1 MIDYAKVRVGDL
13 LVVDTGAL
21 VHVLEVFP
29 NGVKVESSSGEVGN
43 FSYSSGAARL
53 TGFDC
58 PRPLAPTTEPVPSK
72 LENLLAAALDRCD
85 GVELVPFIPGEDLPG
100 TRRPDAISAG
110 PHKHT
115 NNCACAGAL
124 KWTDRHA
131 SVSLSIDLQAE
142 DLHKEVQG
150 RIADWRSYLKVLGR
164 QPEQSAPLPLGVFT
178 PMVGVIPFKLD
189 GFHVRAIL
197 GYSHLHQA
205 MLLTFDCLLPER
217 EQFGKADRE
226 WLEQQLGKLKPSGGN
241 H

>member
-115 NNCACAGAL
+115 NNCACAEAL
-124 KWTDRHA
+124 KWTGWHA
-131 SVSLSIDLQAE
+131 SASLTIDLQAE

-217 EQFGKADRE
+217 EQFGMAMTME
-226 WLEQQLGKLKPSGGN
+226 NPPFTAL
-241 H
+241 